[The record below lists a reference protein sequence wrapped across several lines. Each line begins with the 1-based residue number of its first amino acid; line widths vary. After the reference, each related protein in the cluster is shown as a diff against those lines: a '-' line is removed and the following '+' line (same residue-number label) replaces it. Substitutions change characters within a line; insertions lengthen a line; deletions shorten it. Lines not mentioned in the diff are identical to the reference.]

1 MYSLDVNFLKDR
13 AEQNQD
19 KPNRFSKLGGN
30 LAGWTPLYL
39 GIAAA
44 VGVQVLPS
52 VGWLF
57 LQNQNTQLE
66 SNVQELDA
74 QLNRLGTAE
83 ADIKKIQ
90 EQTTQVQS
98 ETQALATV
106 FNQIK
111 PWSATLQ
118 DLRDRIPRTVQ
129 IESIEQIAAATPAP
143 APAPAATN
151 SNNAPANNSGAAA
164 APATPISPG
173 GIKITGIARSF
184 SDVNDFL
191 LTLKQSAFLQSGE
204 TKIVSAESAE
214 NPVQG
219 SVDPSVKVKLPPVVK
234 YTIESQLS
242 NVPASE
248 IIRELERKG
257 TLGLVTRIRTLQQ
270 KGVIQP

>member
-13 AEQNQD
+13 VEQTQG
-19 KPNRFSKLGGN
+19 KSTGFTKVGSN
-30 LAGWTPLYL
+30 LKGWTPLYL
-39 GIAAA
+39 GIVTAIVMQAIA
-44 VGVQVLPS
+44 GVS
-52 VGWLF
+52 WLF

-66 SNVQELDA
+66 AEVQKLDT
-74 QLNRLGTAE
+74 QLNSLGVAE

-90 EQTTQVQS
+90 DQTNQVQS

-106 FNQIK
+106 FNQIR

-118 DLRDRIPRTVQ
+118 DLRDRIPKTVQ
-129 IESIEQIAAATPAP
+129 IDSIEEIAAAAPPPAP
-143 APAPAATN
+143 APA
-151 SNNAPANNSGAAA
+151 SNNSSSNNSQA
-164 APATPISPG
+164 APAPASPIPPG
-173 GIKITGIARSF
+173 GIRITGIARSF
-184 SDVNDFL
+184 GDVNDFL
-191 LTLKQSAFLQSGE
+191 LTLKQSAFLQPE
-204 TKIVSAESAE
+204 QTKIVTAESTA

-248 IIRELERKG
+248 ILRELERKG

>member
-13 AEQNQD
+13 AEQNQY
-19 KPNRFSKLGGN
+19 KSNRFSKLGGN

-39 GIAAA
+39 GLAAA
-44 VGVQVLPS
+44 VGVQAIPS

-66 SNVQELDA
+66 SKVQELDG
-74 QLNRLGTAE
+74 QLNRLGVAE

-90 EQTTQVQS
+90 EQTSQVQS

-143 APAPAATN
+143 APAATN
-151 SNNAPANNSGAAA
+151 SNNAPANNSGAAP

-248 IIRELERKG
+248 ILRELERKG

>member
-19 KPNRFSKLGGN
+19 KVNRFSKLGGN

-44 VGVQVLPS
+44 VGMQALTS

-74 QLNRLGTAE
+74 QLSRLGAAE

-90 EQTTQVQS
+90 EQTSQVQS

-143 APAPAATN
+143 APAATN

-164 APATPISPG
+164 APTTPISPG

-191 LTLKQSAFLQSGE
+191 LTLKQSAFLQGGE

-248 IIRELERKG
+248 ILRELERKG

>member
-19 KPNRFSKLGGN
+19 KANRFSKLGGN

-44 VGVQVLPS
+44 VGVQAIPS

-74 QLNRLGTAE
+74 QLSRLGAAE

-90 EQTTQVQS
+90 EQTSQVQS

-143 APAPAATN
+143 APAPATN
-151 SNNAPANNSGAAA
+151 SNNAPANNAGAAA
-164 APATPISPG
+164 APTTPISPG

-219 SVDPSVKVKLPPVVK
+219 AVDPSVKVKLPPVVK

-248 IIRELERKG
+248 ILRELERKG

>member
-13 AEQNQD
+13 VEQTQD
-19 KPNRFSKLGGN
+19 KSSQFTKAGSN
-30 LAGWTPLYL
+30 LKGWTPLYL

-44 VGVQVLPS
+44 VGVQALAG

-66 SNVQELDA
+66 SKVQELDA
-74 QLNRLGTAE
+74 QLSRLGLAE

-90 EQTTQVQS
+90 EQTSQVQS

-129 IESIEQIAAATPAP
+129 IESIEQIAAASP

-151 SNNAPANNSGAAA
+151 SNNANSSNQSGTVP

-191 LTLKQSAFLQSGE
+191 LTLKQSAFLQAGE

-219 SVDPSVKVKLPPVVK
+219 AAAPSVKVKLPPVVK